1 MPERKKRDQ
10 IGVVEHASTEL
21 FEEPLA
27 KMVLDISASACE
39 TVSLDSLFSSLGNR
53 IFANLAQPMIQG
65 LAASLA
71 EAATYSVSMA
81 LQKAFQSVF
90 KDYEVTYKIILAS
103 YFRPFQDVLLE
114 VGKSFRPILD
124 TFSKLKAR
132 MLEDTLCSHRWW
144 PVPGLPVEFYEGV
157 LILIEKGETRRV
169 NRYICDWFRWNRYRR
184 LTRMA
189 RRWDDNRY
197 FRRRRPIYRQALTGH
212 RRGLYSLTVPA
223 LVPLVEGI
231 ARDYLWEEHCISER
245 RGLTAIKE
253 ALSLNIPDDVYHEEL
268 QQILI
273 QFLTS
278 STFADTD
285 RDNVLTSGYELN
297 RHGVAHSRH
306 IHYGSEANS
315 LRCFLLLETLY
326 QFMSDNPGTA
336 WS

>member
-1 MPERKKRDQ
+1 MPKRRKRDQ
-10 IGVVEHASTEL
+10 IAVGEHALSEL

-27 KMVLDISASACE
+27 KRSLGIAVSEGAV
-39 TVSLDSLFSSLGNR
+39 TSLDSLFSSLGNR
-53 IFANLAQPMIQG
+53 IFANLAQPVIQG

-71 EAATYSVSMA
+71 ETAAYSVKMA
-81 LQKAFQSVF
+81 LQQALKSIF
-90 KDYEVTYKIILAS
+90 KEYEVTYKIILAS

-114 VGKSFRPILD
+114 VGKSFRTILD
-124 TFSKLKAR
+124 KLSKLEAR

-144 PVPGLPVEFYEGV
+144 PVPGLPFEFYEGI
-157 LILIEKGETRRV
+157 LILIENGETRRV
-169 NRYICDWFRWNRYRR
+169 NRYICAWFRWNRYRR

-189 RRWDDNRY
+189 KRWDDNRY
-197 FRRRRPIYRQALTGH
+197 FRRRRPIYRQALKGH
-212 RRGLYSLTVPA
+212 RRRLYNLTVPG

-231 ARDYLWEEHCISER
+231 ARDYLWGEHGISER

-253 ALSLNIPDDVYHEEL
+253 ALSRNIPDDVYQEEL

-273 QFLTS
+273 RFLTS

-285 RDNVLTSGYELN
+285 RDDVLTSGYELN

-306 IHYGSEANS
+306 IRYGSEANS

-326 QFMSDNPGTA
+326 RFISDDPGTA